1 MDRRD
6 FIVKGCAACLSATA
20 IAGLLSSCTPSQFVS
35 GKLNENG
42 ILVNLDDFKIN
53 KAGRTSYRSF
63 IVVRNESLQY
73 PICLYR
79 FSETDYSAV
88 WMQCT
93 HQGTELQVSGDYLQC
108 PAHGSEFNNKGKI
121 VNGPADKDLRSFP
134 VRITANQIFID
145 LRKA

>member
-1 MDRRD
+1 MDRKD
-6 FIVKGCAACLSATA
+6 FIVKGCVACISATA
-20 IAGLLSSCTPSQFVS
+20 LSGLFSSCTASQFVA

-42 ILVNLDDFKIN
+42 ILVNRDDFKIK
-53 KAGRTSYRSF
+53 KAGKDSYRSF
-63 IVVRNESLQY
+63 IIVRNDALQY

-79 FSETDYSAV
+79 FSESEYSAV

-108 PAHGSEFNNKGKI
+108 PAHGSEFSNKGKI

-134 VRITANQIFID
+134 VTITNSQVFID